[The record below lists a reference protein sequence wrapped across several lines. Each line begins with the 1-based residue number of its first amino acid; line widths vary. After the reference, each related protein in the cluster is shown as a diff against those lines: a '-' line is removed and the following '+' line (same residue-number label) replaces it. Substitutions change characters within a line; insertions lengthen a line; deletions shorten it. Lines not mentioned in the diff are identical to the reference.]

1 MIVDCPKEPLHQY
14 RPELISSLIFVKTLG
29 MEMSF
34 SSSMNSVVCIKL
46 RAMFEMIAPRLSEG
60 SNTIVQA
67 TLSGALLLLGLLTLF
82 I

>member
-34 SSSMNSVVCIKL
+34 SSSMNSVACMKL
-46 RAMFEMIAPRLSEG
+46 NSLFEMIAFGLSEDKQNHG
-60 SNTIVQA
+60 KHAVQ
-67 TLSGALLLLGLLTLF
+67 ALLLPELF
-82 I
+82 LI